1 MLFLDPLNPN
11 PPALPH
17 DIAFP
22 CVLVRHE
29 RRYVCGFF
37 FRIQFIR
44 ATQLRG
50 VRKLRYG
57 IQNIYRAEGER
68 GSKPLRAFKLVVVNS
83 VISSHKPAVNA
94 YIRLRDIQK
103 SVVIQILQNSSV
115 SARGNFR
122 RGSVSRLPFRAR

>member
-1 MLFLDPLNPN
+1 M
-11 PPALPH
+11 A

-50 VRKLRYG
+50 VRKLSYG

-68 GSKPLRAFKLVVVNS
+68 GSKPLRAFKLVVINS

-94 YIRLRDIQK
+94 YIRLCDIQK

-122 RGSVSRLPFRAR
+122 RRSVSRLPFRAR